1 MPNHT
6 VQQGECLTRI
16 AAQYGFRDYR
26 TIYNDPGNADVRQK
40 RPNPNMLFPGDII
53 FIPEKARKEV
63 PAATTKVHH
72 FRVPGSRRFL
82 RIVVEDLDGKKLAS
96 KPYELE
102 IEGVVVKGVTGADGL
117 IQRPITV
124 DAENGSLTV
133 GHYTWALS
141 IAHLNPL
148 SDVSDNGV
156 SGIQARLRNMGYDP
170 GPIDGIMGPLTESA
184 ITEFQADN
192 PPLKVDGICGAHT
205 RARLVEAYGC

>member
-1 MPNHT
+1 
-6 VQQGECLTRI
+6 
-16 AAQYGFRDYR
+16 
-26 TIYNDPGNADVRQK
+26 
-40 RPNPNMLFPGDII
+40 MLFPGDII
-53 FIPEKARKEV
+53 FIPDKATKEV
-63 PAATTKVHH
+63 SAATTKVHH
-72 FRVPGSRRFL
+72 FRVPGAQRFL

-117 IQRPITV
+117 IQKPIPV

-148 SDVSDNGV
+148 TDVSDNGV